1 MARQRKRSSRKK
13 ELVGWL
19 QMQKAY
25 GSGKVQITVH
35 KKGTSVYL
43 HRHLSGGDHLVR
55 PTARGWIPEAA
66 TVWNDLTVV
75 GSRFRSVVRG
85 PPET

>member
-19 QMQKAY
+19 LMQKAD

-35 KKGTSVYL
+35 KKGASVYL
-43 HRHLSGGDHLVR
+43 HRHLSGYDHLVH
-55 PTARGWIPEAA
+55 PAAKGWIPEAA
-66 TVWNDLTVV
+66 TVWNDLTVK
-75 GSRFRSVVRG
+75 GSKFRSILEG
-85 PPET
+85 LPET

>member
-1 MARQRKRSSRKK
+1 MRSSRKK

-19 QMQKAY
+19 LMQKAD

-43 HRHLSGGDHLVR
+43 HRHLSGYLTGYDHLVR
-55 PTARGWIPEAA
+55 PAAKGWIPEAA
-66 TVWNDLTVV
+66 IVWNDLTVV
-75 GSRFRSVVRG
+75 GSKFRSVVKG
-85 PPET
+85 PPKT